1 MLFCHFL
8 DKTLPKNDMMLKISY
23 LIFLLDAPFHIIY
36 GKKNICI
43 IYVYIIHM
51 YINIFNGGS
60 GYFALAVGS
69 LSDGSSA
76 KHSAIF
82 FKMPKANHIKIIYLE
97 NILVAV

>member
-1 MLFCHFL
+1 
-8 DKTLPKNDMMLKISY
+8 
-23 LIFLLDAPFHIIY
+23 
-36 GKKNICI
+36 
-43 IYVYIIHM
+43 M

-82 FKMPKANHIKIIYLE
+82 FKMSKANHIKIIYLE